1 MNRKSEIESIAFLS
15 PFKFLQCPI
24 DLSIEIFKKQK
35 TKTATSTFIHLII
48 RVWMLSLVSVWHHI
62 QYEFRMKD

>member
-35 TKTATSTFIHLII
+35 TKNKNSNQHIYTFNHTCMDVIFSISMASHSI
-48 RVWMLSLVSVWHHI
+48 
-62 QYEFRMKD
+62 